1 MDRQPISLGMPYGD
15 LALPLIFGPVI
26 LVALAFTLRAVI
38 GLITVRR
45 EAQDDYEYRLA
56 HNMMPSS
63 VDRET
68 FLRTY
73 ARVNGPRV
81 SLHAAPA
88 LWGALIAT
96 PLIAIGL

>member
-1 MDRQPISLGMPYGD
+1 MDRRPISRLMPYGD

-26 LVALAFTLRAVI
+26 LVALAFTLRAII
-38 GLITVRR
+38 GMSSVRR
-45 EAQDDYEYRLA
+45 EARDDYDYRVT
-56 HNMMPSS
+56 HNMMPAS
-63 VDRET
+63 VDRDT

-88 LWGALIAT
+88 LRGAQIAT
-96 PLIAIGL
+96 P